1 MKRKLPVDL
10 VAISTNKVSETLK
23 AIEYSTRE
31 FDFNN
36 VYFFTNENIDTN
48 FEIIKIPKFN
58 NIIDFNNF
66 TLSLNNY
73 VVSEFALLIQH
84 DGHIVNPSNWKD
96 EFLNFD
102 YIGAPW
108 PLDSKWN
115 KRWDSYPREMASK
128 IITNLSSNRIGN
140 GGFSLRSKKFLEYAS
155 GFKKDFF
162 ENGVPE
168 DIFLNVYNYDL
179 AKDFGINY
187 PSISTALDF
196 SCETPLKKSDYSKVK
211 KYHFYNK
218 NNHFGWHGNKFLNS
232 GKILNLKSN

>member
-1 MKRKLPVDL
+1 MKRKLPIDL

-23 AIEYSTRE
+23 AIEYSLRE
-31 FDFNN
+31 IDFNN

-58 NIIDFNNF
+58 DIIDFNNF
-66 TLSLNNY
+66 TLNLNNY

-108 PLDSKWN
+108 PLDGKWN
-115 KRWDSYPREMASK
+115 KRWNSYPREMASK
-128 IITNLSSNRIGN
+128 IITNLTFNRIGN

-168 DIFLNVYNYDL
+168 DIFLNVYNYEL

-211 KYHFYNK
+211 KYHFYNI
-218 NNHFGWHGNKFLNS
+218 NTHFGWHGNKFLNS
-232 GKILNLKSN
+232 EKILNLKFN